1 MNITLNLESLSE
13 KGLIHSSWVQPLQP
27 VQEKLTEIGHKL
39 SQFSEQGMTILP
51 ELEKL
56 MRAFTIPFQDVKVV
70 ILGQDPYPTPGDAVG
85 LAFSVAKDHQIP
97 RSLNNIFTELV
108 SDIGCEKPQSGDLS
122 PWATQGVMLL
132 NRVLSVES
140 GQAGSHRGNGWED
153 VTEQAL
159 RALNSR
165 ENTPLVAVLWGNDA
179 ISAKRYLTGALIIES
194 PHPSPLS
201 ASRGFFGSRP
211 FSRVN
216 DELKQLGYAPINWA
230 LPSYSA
236 LF

>member
-85 LAFSVAKDHQIP
+85 LAFSVAKGHQIP
-97 RSLNNIFTELV
+97 RSLKNIFTELV
-108 SDIGCEKPQSGDLS
+108 TDIGCEKPQSGDLS
-122 PWATQGVMLL
+122 PWFAQGVMLL

>member
-1 MNITLNLESLSE
+1 MHTRRRNGLLLINLTKEVHIKAKEINQLAGTVNFSL
-13 KGLIHSSWVQPLQP
+13 K
-27 VQEKLTEIGHKL
+27 
-39 SQFSEQGMTILP
+39 
-51 ELEKL
+51 
-56 MRAFTIPFQDVKVV
+56 
-70 ILGQDPYPTPGDAVG
+70 
-85 LAFSVAKDHQIP
+85 
-97 RSLNNIFTELV
+97 NIFTELV
-108 SDIGCEKPQSGDLS
+108 SDIDCDKPQSGDLT
-122 PWATQGVMLL
+122 PWFSQGVMLL
-132 NRVLSVES
+132 NRVLSVEL
-140 GQAGSHRGNGWED
+140 GQAGSHRGLGWEI

-179 ISAKRYLTGALIIES
+179 ISTKRYLTQARIIES

-201 ASRGFFGSRP
+201 ASKGFFGSRP

-216 DELKQLGYAPINWA
+216 DELEQLGCPPINWA